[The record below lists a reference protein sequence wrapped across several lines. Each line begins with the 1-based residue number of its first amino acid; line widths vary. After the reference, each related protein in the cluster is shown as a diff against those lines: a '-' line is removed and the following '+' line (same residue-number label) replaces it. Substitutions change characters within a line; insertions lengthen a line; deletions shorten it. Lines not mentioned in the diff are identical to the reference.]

1 MAFRFLNQLNPH
13 KTGHMHGILSVHIG
27 MRLRLLAKFNADM
40 GLVQETCC
48 TVVDFELHEQ
58 DRLRYAATAPG
69 ELFHPNFLPAGIWVS
84 VDNYDKCPIWE
95 SFVETFDDGCNAFS
109 AGDCREAGQKHVVP
123 ACHGNHRD
131 VFQYPDAS
139 MCLFSTNPMTG
150 FVLVLH

>member
-1 MAFRFLNQLNPH
+1 
-13 KTGHMHGILSVHIG
+13 

-95 SFVETFDDGCNAFS
+95 SFVETFDDGCNPYDSVGPGPFLLHSRQVIAERLAKSMWFLPAMETTVTFS
-109 AGDCREAGQKHVVP
+109 STQMP
-123 ACHGNHRD
+123 ACVYSVRT
-131 VFQYPDAS
+131 Q
-139 MCLFSTNPMTG
+139 
-150 FVLVLH
+150 